1 MELIGYL
8 GTQVGPALTPEV
20 VTNLAIG
27 LAVAG
32 GIVVLLLFA
41 RR

>member
-20 VTNLAIG
+20 VTNIVIG

-32 GIVVLLLFA
+32 GIVVLLLFV